1 MYLNYTLPFFPTFPN
16 EDSGLG
22 VLKCSTSICLR
33 PLTAPRPNGTSA
45 SPMEVI
51 LKEKLLLLN
60 FFKKKKQFYRR
71 KKNDQL

>member
-33 PLTAPRPNGTSA
+33 PLTAPRPKGTSV
-45 SPMEVI
+45 SPMKVI
-51 LKEKLLLLN
+51 IN
-60 FFKKKKQFYRR
+60 GNNYYC
-71 KKNDQL
+71 